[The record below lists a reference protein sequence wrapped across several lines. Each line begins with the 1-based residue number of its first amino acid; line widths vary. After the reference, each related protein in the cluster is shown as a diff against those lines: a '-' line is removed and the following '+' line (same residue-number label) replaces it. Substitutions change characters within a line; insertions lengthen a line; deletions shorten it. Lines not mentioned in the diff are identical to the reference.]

1 MNGRQSRGSGRAH
14 GLGRLG
20 DARAGPR
27 GRWAR
32 LRTLGR
38 SAALRFTG
46 GLLTSASSGPRQ
58 GSALPL
64 TSRVT
69 LARSLWLPLVS
80 VSPSVLGG
88 RLGPW
93 LTAVAKAKMR
103 EAGSKLGPQCWY
115 KGPLGSRVLASHG
128 ASRAAVPSRGAA
140 AVRLGAALSLGAGLG
155 AVRLIA
161 GPARFVQGPDGS
173 CGRARTR
180 QRGEREAAPGLF
192 VFPVVGSVAS
202 GLY

>member
-1 MNGRQSRGSGRAH
+1 MGGKAEAQEGHVALG
-14 GLGRLG
+14 GWEMLELGRG
-20 DARAGPR
+20 

-32 LRTLGR
+32 LRTVGR

-46 GLLTSASSGPRQ
+46 GLLTSASNGPSQ

-69 LARSLWLPLVS
+69 LARSLWLSLVS
-80 VSPSVLGG
+80 VSPSIRGG

-93 LTAVAKAKMR
+93 LTTVAKAKMR

-128 ASRAAVPSRGAA
+128 TSWAAVPSRGAA
-140 AVRLGAALSLGAGLG
+140 AVPPGAVLSLGAGLG
-155 AVRLIA
+155 AVRLVA
-161 GPARFVQGPDGS
+161 GPAGFVRGPDGS

-180 QRGEREAAPGLF
+180 HRREREAAPGLF

-202 GLY
+202 GCY